1 MATLLDDRL
10 VADAMQNLD
19 EWSGDAKRISRT
31 VRVDDAD
38 DLLAKVGEAADA
50 LNHHPE
56 IERDG
61 DGITFVLWTHSEGG
75 VTELDI
81 ALASRIDDLVLGANH
96 LERGAHGRV
105 RSVAGAPTEEGEI
118 AGRTVTAEAS
128 YPSGGRTTPSRP
140 EESSTGDPYPDSG
153 DTRRTGDKPGT
164 FNEPATPRQDVGGII
179 APDDTPGS
187 IEPLPGRGKPGLHE
201 NPAAADETA

>member
-31 VRVDDAD
+31 VPVADAD
-38 DLLAKVGEAADA
+38 DLLAKVSEAADA

-56 IERDG
+56 IEREG
-61 DGITFVLWTHSEGG
+61 EGITFVLWTHSEGG

-81 ALASRIDDLVLGANH
+81 ALASRIDDLILGANH

-105 RSVAGAPTEEGEI
+105 RAVAGAPTEEGEI

-128 YPSGGRTTPSRP
+128 
-140 EESSTGDPYPDSG
+140 
-153 DTRRTGDKPGT
+153 
-164 FNEPATPRQDVGGII
+164 
-179 APDDTPGS
+179 
-187 IEPLPGRGKPGLHE
+187 
-201 NPAAADETA
+201 